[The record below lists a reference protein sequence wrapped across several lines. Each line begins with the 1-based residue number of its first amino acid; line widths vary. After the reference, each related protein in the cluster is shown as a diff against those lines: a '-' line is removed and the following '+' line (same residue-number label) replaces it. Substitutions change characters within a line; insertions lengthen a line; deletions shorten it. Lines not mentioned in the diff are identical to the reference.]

1 MFKFYDNESLRKLVI
16 AFGSLFN
23 EIYVSRT
30 NSSGVESQRL
40 RVPLT
45 YGSKEKFIRKLDE
58 QSGISDKSKVEVT
71 LPRLSFEMS
80 SIDYD
85 PSRHLNKLNKRVSR
99 VPGSNSSI
107 AFQEVPYN
115 ISFSLFAFSRT
126 MDDNLQILEQIVPQF
141 APEFIVS
148 LNLNKIDTK
157 LDVPITLSN
166 VALQEQYEG
175 NFLDRRVIASSF
187 NFVCK
192 SRLYSEIKDNTGAS
206 PVQVITGVSLDLGLE
221 ADTTAGSNT
230 VLTVLGATGDTN
242 LITGFTAG
250 GYFATDQP

>member
-16 AFGSLFN
+16 GFGSLFN
-23 EIYVSRT
+23 EICVSRK

-45 YGSKEKFIRKLDE
+45 YGSKEKFMRKLDE

-85 PSRHLNKLNKRVSR
+85 PSRHLNKLNKRVTR
-99 VPGSNSSI
+99 VAGTNSSI

-141 APEFIVS
+141 APEFIVT
-148 LNLNKIDTK
+148 LNLNNIDTK
-157 LDVPITLSN
+157 LDVPITLTN

-192 SRLYSEIKDNTGAS
+192 SRLYSQIKDNTDG
-206 PVQVITGVSLDLGLE
+206 VTVITGVSLDLGLE
-221 ADTTAGSNT
+221 ANTTSGDNT
-230 VLTVLGATGDTN
+230 VLSVLGATGDTIS
-242 LITGFTAG
+242 LATGYSG
-250 GYFATDQP
+250 GRYYAADQP